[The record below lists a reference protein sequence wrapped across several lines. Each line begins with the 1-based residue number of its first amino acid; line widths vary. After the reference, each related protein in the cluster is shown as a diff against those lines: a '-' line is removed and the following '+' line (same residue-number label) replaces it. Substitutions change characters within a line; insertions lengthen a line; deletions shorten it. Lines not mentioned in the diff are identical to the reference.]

1 MVIML
6 DDYNFQ
12 QGELVQLN
20 DDIGR
25 VNFIGELYITITTNR
40 WKDDNYMR
48 GYRETNLLVYPHD
61 WGKLIFITRNKI
73 KEENDKQQTQ
83 LENSSYKSQEHRYSD
98 PQ

>member
-1 MVIML
+1 ML

-12 QGELVQLN
+12 KGELVQLN

-25 VNFIGELYITITTNR
+25 VNYIGELYITVTTNR
-40 WKDDNYMR
+40 WKDDNYMT
-48 GYRETNLLVYPHD
+48 GYRETNILVYPQD

-73 KEENDKQQTQ
+73 KEQNDKQEEQ
-83 LENSSYKSQEHRYSD
+83 LVNSSYKSQEHRYSD